1 MCFLSFVA
9 DIIGTSNV
17 TKAGQNVIQGLAV
30 PSLDSDNYDIISR
43 SNYWKLFWKKS
54 VLEYLK
60 RKSKLL
66 KSKQSPSE
74 IPVNE
79 FIFSQNWTLL

>member
-30 PSLDSDNYDIISR
+30 PSLESDNYDIFQEATTESYSGKRVFLKIWKEKV
-43 SNYWKLFWKKS
+43 NY
-54 VLEYLK
+54 
-60 RKSKLL
+60 
-66 KSKQSPSE
+66 
-74 IPVNE
+74 
-79 FIFSQNWTLL
+79 